1 MLEDFDLIR
10 LIEQVPFF
18 NYFLVF
24 KRRNIDGWLSM

>member
-10 LIEQVPFF
+10 LIEQVPFLK
-18 NYFLVF
+18 YFLVF